1 MKEGKSYAAS
11 IRNIESHKNIVDS
24 STRVKKN
31 KRNLKW
37 MISRRGMISLIVS
50 EKEVYWENKGYV
62 WCVRNVYDIQSLQ

>member
-1 MKEGKSYAAS
+1 MKEGKSYANS

-37 MISRRGMISLIVS
+37 MISMRGIISLIES
-50 EKEVYWENKGYV
+50 EKEVY
-62 WCVRNVYDIQSLQ
+62 